1 MEHARELVSG
11 LEDGVDAA
19 SDSALVIVIEP
30 EDFREAG
37 HVLGEEEAGHFGRTG
52 LDGGCESLS
61 APYGCYGGV
70 ACKELLVPVDD
81 F

>member
-19 SDSALVIVIEP
+19 GDSALVVVVEP
-30 EDFREAG
+30 KDFREAG
-37 HVLGEEEAGHFGRTG
+37 HVLGEEEAGHLGGTG

-70 ACKELLVPVDD
+70 ACKEL
-81 F
+81 